1 MLVWSFATCLELPL
15 PLKELSAKH
24 KSATKPQRLKKNT
37 IEKILKFSNTQ
48 GKLVILLPPKKGRRP
63 PPDVWMDAHKQRNFL
78 QTWIGLSPKKSWHP
92 GIFLAWKKTH
102 NTTTINQDKNTKK
115 KEKKR
120 IGRGICVKYL
130 YLVQNKILSMS
141 EWKC

>member
-48 GKLVILLPPKKGRRP
+48 GKLVILLPPKKGGE
-63 PPDVWMDAHKQRNFL
+63 
-78 QTWIGLSPKKSWHP
+78 GLPRMCGRMHTNKETSYKPGLAYLLRKVDTLEFSLPGKKH
-92 GIFLAWKKTH
+92 
-102 NTTTINQDKNTKK
+102 TTQ
-115 KEKKR
+115 
-120 IGRGICVKYL
+120 
-130 YLVQNKILSMS
+130 QQ
-141 EWKC
+141 